1 GHAATRGPPGHFL
14 QTPAAAAD
22 PTWAAGSAG
31 VTNIAAGAGISTGG
45 SPITATGTVSLAPVA
60 TGNVLAN
67 ISGAS
72 AAPSPNTL
80 TAIMD
85 AVVGNVRRSVAFRGG
100 TIWTT
105 LPPDAAAG
113 KYLQTQGPGADP
125 IWNSPTG

>member
-1 GHAATRGPPGHFL
+1 
-14 QTPAAAAD
+14 
-22 PTWAAGSAG
+22 
-31 VTNIAAGAGISTGG
+31 
-45 SPITATGTVSLAPVA
+45 ATGTISLATVS

-85 AVVGNVRRSVAFRGG
+85 AVVGNVRSSFAYRSD

-105 LPPDAAAG
+105 LPPASAAG
-113 KYLQTQGPGADP
+113 KYLKTQGPGADP
-125 IWNSPTG
+125 IWDSPTGAGTVTSVGTGTGLTGGQINSIRRHSVSP